1 MLGQVVCQYCGRTI
15 EYFENDRV
23 VVLYGVAPECEHRPE
38 PCEDED

>member
-15 EYFENDRV
+15 EYFESDRV
-23 VVLYGVAPECEHRPE
+23 VVLYGVDPECEHRSE